1 MRRSKDHL
9 GKWQQ
14 AIGQVAASDWASGS
28 KRLGKRQQA
37 IGQAAASDWASGS
50 KREADQHRL
59 STDENGHAPTDI
71 KT

>member
-1 MRRSKDHL
+1 MDSDAKEFGHVHAPIERPF
-9 GKWQQ
+9 
-14 AIGQVAASDWASGS
+14 GQVAASDWAN
-28 KRLGKRQQA
+28 
-37 IGQAAASDWASGS
+37 DS